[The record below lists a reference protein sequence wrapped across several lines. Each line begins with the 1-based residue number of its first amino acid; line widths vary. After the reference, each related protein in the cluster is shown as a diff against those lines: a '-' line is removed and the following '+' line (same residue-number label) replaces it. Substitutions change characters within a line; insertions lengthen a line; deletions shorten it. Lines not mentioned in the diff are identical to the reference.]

1 LPGFVAPCSTSTVFL
16 NKKLNS
22 EDQVFHGFL
31 HLKPGESEIVDLSPT
46 GFSFANSP
54 LTIYAEGKVSF
65 QDLVLIPF
73 VAPLDT
79 SFFTAY
85 FNPFRSGYINYAEGY
100 ADNITGGINEIPCL
114 RIEWR
119 RAYRY
124 VPGATEYDS
133 DFNAERFLDFEILFV
148 DLEDRI
154 DVVFRYLYLGGG
166 MTQDLPLAG
175 IAEGVCVF
183 PGSKEADGLDD
194 LLTRKVSTSN
204 PGEVRFYI
212 KDGKIHGYDE
222 ITLFEDGSAELPI
235 RRCIPPMED
244 LFREVCGM
252 LRIETIKEPGN
263 PEQKKIT
270 LYASSS
276 ITGGTL
282 NLTKAIPPTFS
293 AETGTT
299 DFFGQPPLENVN
311 GII

>member
-1 LPGFVAPCSTSTVFL
+1 
-16 NKKLNS
+16 
-22 EDQVFHGFL
+22 
-31 HLKPGESEIVDLSPT
+31 
-46 GFSFANSP
+46 
-54 LTIYAEGKVSF
+54 
-65 QDLVLIPF
+65 
-73 VAPLDT
+73 
-79 SFFTAY
+79 
-85 FNPFRSGYINYAEGY
+85 
-100 ADNITGGINEIPCL
+100 
-114 RIEWR
+114 
-119 RAYRY
+119 
-124 VPGATEYDS
+124 
-133 DFNAERFLDFEILFV
+133 
-148 DLEDRI
+148 
-154 DVVFRYLYLGGG
+154 

-194 LLTRKVSTSN
+194 LLTRKISTSN

-276 ITGGTL
+276 ITDGTL